1 MGVQKLDPRP
11 VMHLGGDDRTMPT
24 ESLGST
30 SGDLATYGVSIITA
44 TATGLVYQLQT
55 PAAGRPKF
63 ISVDYTG
70 ATGNLT
76 IANASTGTVFN
87 GSTAN
92 VITVS
97 SSEEHLS
104 LHLIGLS
111 TARWMAFSSTGSGIS
126 YAGST
131 VTS

>member
-1 MGVQKLDPRP
+1 
-11 VMHLGGDDRTMPT
+11 MHLGGDDRVMPT
-24 ESLGST
+24 ESHGST
-30 SGDLATYGVSIITA
+30 SGTLATYGVSIITA
-44 TATGLVYQLQT
+44 TATGLVYQLPT

-76 IANASTGTVFN
+76 FANASTATVFD

-104 LHLIGLS
+104 LQLVGLT
-111 TARWMAFSSTGSGIS
+111 TARWMTFASTGNGVSF
-126 YAGST
+126 AGST
-131 VTS
+131 VVA